1 MRVLSSVEQYL
12 SWVFPGNSGIR
23 ASVLSTLISS
33 FTSPAQIN
41 ARLAVDSVWFSANPN
56 VVAATGSSVAVNW
69 STLIPAIVLS
79 GFCLAWVLG
88 ERFVDYLRV
97 RGSQTFIGR
106 LLESVRRPLQKRSFS
121 ARVATAVEPSELL
134 NIDLVTHDAKALV
147 EQLSGL
153 SGMVLGKSS
162 TTSNAALARA
172 MKNHGNILRQ
182 LATRVVQ
189 ITTELKELRDDE
201 HADIWQHVEEHH
213 EKGEADDSHPNRIP
227 RFDVADSDS
236 NWDLP

>member
-106 LLESVRRPLQKRSFS
+106 LLERARRPLQKRGYS
-121 ARVATAVEPSELL
+121 ARLSTAVEPSELL
-134 NIDLVTHDAKALV
+134 NIDLVTQDAKALV

-162 TTSNAALARA
+162 TTSNSELARA

-182 LATRVVQ
+182 LAVRVTQ
-189 ITTELKELRDDE
+189 ITSELKELRDDE
-201 HADIWQHVEEHH
+201 HADIWQRLEHH
-213 EKGEADDSHPNRIP
+213 GKGDDDESHPDP
-227 RFDVADSDS
+227 AV
-236 NWDLP
+236 